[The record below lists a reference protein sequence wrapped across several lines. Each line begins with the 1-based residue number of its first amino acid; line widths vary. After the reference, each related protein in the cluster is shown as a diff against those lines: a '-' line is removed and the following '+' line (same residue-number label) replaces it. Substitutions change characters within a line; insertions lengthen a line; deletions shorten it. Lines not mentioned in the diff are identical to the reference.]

1 MKNLICIL
9 FGVLIFCLPA
19 SSLDFGVYILGDLG
33 GKQVTVTAIPN
44 NGFTGPD
51 YQTLT
56 TNVVTNSCYF
66 TNAYGPGGLPL
77 WRGTITPTL
86 VGYTFTPVNRVVIFQ
101 PRDTAVYFLAQ
112 LVIGVKETPTATSS
126 SLNIVYRNGIVI
138 QGLTAGIPYE
148 VTAFDLQGKILYHL
162 YSVSA
167 RSSVCL
173 PWKSKASCIIQATQ
187 NKTCSIRRF

>member
-1 MKNLICIL
+1 MKNLISIL

-19 SSLDFGVYILGDLG
+19 SSLDFGVCILGLPPRS
-33 GKQVTVTAIPN
+33 VTVTAVPRW
-44 NGFTGPD
+44 GATGPD

-56 TNVVTNSCYF
+56 TNLFDNSCKF
-66 TNAYGPGGLPL
+66 TNASVP
-77 WRGTITPTL
+77 WWGTITPTL
-86 VGYTFTPVNRVVIFQ
+86 VGYTFTPVNRVVTFTD
-101 PRDTAVYFLAQ
+101 DTTIYFLAQ

-126 SLNIVYRNGIVI
+126 SLSIVYRNGIVI

-173 PWKSKASCIIQATQ
+173 PWKSKASCIIQASQ